1 MHKFLPVLI
10 AGLIAGSLS
19 VTAFAADPAKPA
31 GAATEKAATQKVAA
45 KKDDGLKASVKKLFS
60 SDSKK
65 SEAKLK

>member
-19 VTAFAADPAKPA
+19 ITAFAADPAKPA
-31 GAATEKAATQKVAA
+31 GAATEKAATQKFDA